1 MDRMKIFY
9 EDGTYTYPKY
19 LGYLN
24 KDEIYTKSLN
34 RGVYLIFNDEDVP
47 VYYVYQEEL
56 ELYKLI
62 RKNSNNEF
70 DLEFIGYTTDGIIR
84 EDNTRRPIPV

>member
-19 LGYLN
+19 LGYLSKN
-24 KDEIYTKSLN
+24 EIYSQSLD
-34 RGVYLIFNDEDVP
+34 RGVYLIFNDLDIP
-47 VYYVYQEEL
+47 IYYLYQEEL

-62 RKNSNNEF
+62 RRKNN
-70 DLEFIGYTTDGIIR
+70 
-84 EDNTRRPIPV
+84 